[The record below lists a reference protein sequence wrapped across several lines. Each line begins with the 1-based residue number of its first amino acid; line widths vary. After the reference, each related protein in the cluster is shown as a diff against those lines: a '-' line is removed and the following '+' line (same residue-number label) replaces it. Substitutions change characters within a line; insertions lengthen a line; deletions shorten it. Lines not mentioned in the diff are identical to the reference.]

1 MLQIGKPPA
10 KMNVPLTSSTTLS
23 THALAELATSGAL
36 NEIANSPG
44 SIKHHIQRDG
54 QVEDGR
60 VSRPLFFA
68 VYQTGRYGPQNG
80 VKLCLVH
87 QHFEPDSYDFSGLER
102 EIASGTVEYVVLGTA
117 GPPIRD
123 P

>member
-1 MLQIGKPPA
+1 
-10 KMNVPLTSSTTLS
+10 MNVPLASTTTLS
-23 THALAELATSGAL
+23 TPALAELATSGAL

-44 SIKHHIQRDG
+44 SIKHHIMRDG
-54 QVEDGR
+54 QIEDGR

-80 VKLCLVH
+80 FKLCLVH
-87 QHFEPDSYDFSGLER
+87 QHFEPDGYDFTSLEQ
-102 EIASGTVEYVVLGTA
+102 EIGTGTAEYVVLGTA